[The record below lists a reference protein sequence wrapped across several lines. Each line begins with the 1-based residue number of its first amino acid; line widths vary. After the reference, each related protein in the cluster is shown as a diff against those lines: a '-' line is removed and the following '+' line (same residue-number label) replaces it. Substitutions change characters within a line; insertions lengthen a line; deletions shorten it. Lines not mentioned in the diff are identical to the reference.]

1 MTGQFR
7 KLGWILRSV
16 YWAHIPGSDPSS
28 RRRNA
33 FSYFYVVLSALI
45 LLGIFFADK
54 NAVFAISSVVICL
67 LAFVYFYEVVVTAI
81 YLISSDFKI
90 NSVRLMRDIFISAL
104 YTICSFA
111 FYYKQFGLIGSKA
124 TPIPSNFD
132 YLYFSAVTFST
143 LGYGDFSP
151 AVYSRAVAAIEAL
164 YGNLHLGMIAGTT
177 FLIITEFGK
186 RDN

>member
-1 MTGQFR
+1 MRRQFR
-7 KLGWILRSV
+7 KLRWRLRSA
-16 YWAHIPGSDPSS
+16 YWSKIPGSDPGS

-33 FSYFYVVLSALI
+33 FSYFYVFLSILI
-45 LLGIFFADK
+45 LLGIFFTDK
-54 NAVFAISSVVICL
+54 NALFAISSFVICL

-90 NSVRLMRDIFISAL
+90 NSVRLMRDIFISAF

-111 FYYKQFGLIGSKA
+111 FYYKQFGLIGSQT
-124 TPIPSNFD
+124 TPIPNSFD

-186 RDN
+186 RGN

>member
-1 MTGQFR
+1 M
-7 KLGWILRSV
+7 
-16 YWAHIPGSDPSS
+16 PGSDPGS

-33 FSYFYVVLSALI
+33 FSYFYVFLSILVLFGLF
-45 LLGIFFADK
+45 LADK

-67 LAFVYFYEVVVTAI
+67 LAFIYFFEVVVTAI
-81 YLISSDFKI
+81 YLISSEFKI
-90 NSVRLMRDIFISAL
+90 NSVRLMRDIFISTF

-111 FYYKQFGLIGSKA
+111 FYYKQFGLIGSET
-124 TPIPSNFD
+124 TPIPNDFD

-164 YGNLHLGMIAGTT
+164 YGNLHLGMIAGTI

-186 RDN
+186 RDH